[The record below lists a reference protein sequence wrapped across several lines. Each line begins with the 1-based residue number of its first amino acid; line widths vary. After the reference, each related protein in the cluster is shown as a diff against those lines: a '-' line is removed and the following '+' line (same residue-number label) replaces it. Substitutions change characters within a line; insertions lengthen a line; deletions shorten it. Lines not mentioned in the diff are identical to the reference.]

1 MNKLSIVIPVYNEEK
16 YISTTIERVL
26 ASDSLGLDKE
36 VVVVDDGSTDK
47 TATILQ
53 ALSKQT
59 PQVHVYLQPKN
70 MGKGAALRRGF
81 AEAEGDIILI
91 QDADLEYDPED
102 YPNLLRPIIQNKADV
117 VYGSRFMGGPHRVL
131 YYWHFLGN
139 QLLTLLSNMMT
150 NLNLSDMETGYKVF
164 RKEVIKPIPLRS
176 NRFGFEPEITAK
188 IARRNWRIF
197 ETHISYYGRSYA
209 EGKKIGWKDGFQA
222 IYCIIRYA
230 IAD

>member
-81 AEAEGDIILI
+81 A
-91 QDADLEYDPED
+91 
-102 YPNLLRPIIQNKADV
+102 
-117 VYGSRFMGGPHRVL
+117 
-131 YYWHFLGN
+131 
-139 QLLTLLSNMMT
+139 
-150 NLNLSDMETGYKVF
+150 
-164 RKEVIKPIPLRS
+164 
-176 NRFGFEPEITAK
+176 
-188 IARRNWRIF
+188 
-197 ETHISYYGRSYA
+197 
-209 EGKKIGWKDGFQA
+209 
-222 IYCIIRYA
+222 
-230 IAD
+230 